1 MAFTCPAS
9 VGSDLTLTFRM
20 WADAAQPGALDPSH
34 VGPMAIYLKKVS
46 DMQAD
51 SATGPGWFKIWDEG
65 YDTAAKKWA
74 TEKLIDNNGLF
85 TFKMPSVPTGYYL
98 MRQEIITL
106 QDVANDV
113 VNAQPYVGCAQLF
126 IQGDDSAS
134 LPASDKQV
142 SIPGHLDTAHPGL
155 NFNVY
160 KADPSTY
167 PVPGPDVFVPTSGGA
182 PPQTNSKITAQ
193 DSGRVPDDCL
203 VKNANW
209 CATPLPAYT
218 DSAGCWAA
226 AEDCHKQLDT
236 CYKTAPSSGNKGC
249 RVWDAEMCTVVV
261 GACGQG
267 NFQGPPG
274 DGQKLGEGQVDA
286 PAAGPLPAPA
296 NQGATANKVAS
307 PPASAAAGIVE
318 SRCMKRRREMMRRRM
333 N

>member
-1 MAFTCPAS
+1 
-9 VGSDLTLTFRM
+9 
-20 WADAAQPGALDPSH
+20 
-34 VGPMAIYLKKVS
+34 MAIYLKQVS

-65 YDTAAKKWA
+65 YDAAAKKWA
-74 TEKLIDNNGLF
+74 TEKLIDNKGLF
-85 TFKMPSVPTGYYL
+85 SFSVPSVPTGYYL

-106 QDVANDV
+106 QDVANEV
-113 VNAQPYVGCAQLF
+113 VNAQPYVGCAQIF

-134 LPASDKQV
+134 LPPSDKQV

-182 PPQTNSKITAQ
+182 PPQTSTELTTQ
-193 DSGRVPDDCL
+193 EFGRVPDNCL

-209 CATPLPAYT
+209 CARPLTAYT

-226 AEDCHKQLDT
+226 AEDCHKQLRT
-236 CYKTAPSSGNKGC
+236 CYDTAPSSGRNGC
-249 RVWDAEMCTVVV
+249 VVWDAEMCTVVV
-261 GACGQG
+261 RACEQG

-274 DGQKLGEGQVDA
+274 DGQKLGEGQVDEPA
-286 PAAGPLPAPA
+286 PGPLPAPA
-296 NQGATANKVAS
+296 NQGVTGNKVAAATA
-307 PPASAAAGIVE
+307 PPAAAQIVE
-318 SRCMKRRREMMRRRM
+318 SRCMKRRREMLRRRM
-333 N
+333 MN